1 MNYNL
6 NSSMNYYM
14 QFWIKLQLELNDD
27 ISFYIWIVI
36 MHVHV
41 SLWK

>member
-1 MNYNL
+1 
-6 NSSMNYYM
+6 MNYYM

-27 ISFYIWIVI
+27 ISFYIWTGI